1 MITHATNAAGM
12 KFTLDINVRRH
23 LNRID
28 FFVLFIQWAQITYS
42 CSYQFFSF
50 SWVLDHSKMVGLAG
64 HPFKDQISRI
74 LSYLQP
80 KYLPY
85 CVYIYFQSGTPW
97 RCGSHGDALYGS
109 LTSSMQNVKLTSPPE
124 IEEADINVSIF

>member
-28 FFVLFIQWAQITYS
+28 FFCFVYIVGIDYILLFLSIFS
-42 CSYQFFSF
+42 C

-74 LSYLQP
+74 LSYL
-80 KYLPY
+80 
-85 CVYIYFQSGTPW
+85 
-97 RCGSHGDALYGS
+97 
-109 LTSSMQNVKLTSPPE
+109 
-124 IEEADINVSIF
+124 